1 MAYATVEQLADR
13 LGSSAPPNA
22 SVLLDRASR
31 DVDRVLMCSNYNTA
45 DSAVLTA
52 LQEATLE
59 QVAWRLE
66 CGDVNGI
73 RHDVQSGVVSGG
85 GGAGSVSV
93 SRTGNPVG
101 AATYG
106 TPFLGDQAWTILQQ
120 AGLTGQAPYT
130 YLGG

>member
-1 MAYATVEQLADR
+1 MAYATVEQLTDE
-13 LGSSAPPNA
+13 LGYAPNNA
-22 SVLLDRASR
+22 QKLLDRASR
-31 DVDRVLMCSNYNTA
+31 DIDRVLMCSNYNTA

-52 LQEATLE
+52 LQQATLE

-73 RHDVQSGVVSGG
+73 RHDVQSGVASGP
-85 GGAGSVSV
+85 GAGSVTL
-93 SRTGNPVG
+93 SRTGNPIG
-101 AATYG
+101 AATSG
-106 TPFLGDQAWTILQQ
+106 TPFLGDQAWTVLQQ